1 MWEELGIPA
10 TSDEFVVR
18 RAYAARLKSLD
29 IDREPAAFMRLRQ
42 AYEQALEDACPEARD
57 PEQDTWQCCDGD
69 CDASPAGTDDRT
81 AEAPE
86 PVPAPLGHNVREA
99 DRRVPYAALAQ
110 FRAEFYDLVNA
121 GDTKAAVAAL
131 ASALANGIVPLGAE
145 AEYLRA
151 AAVCARTDMAL
162 APDMLIEI
170 ARMFGG
176 GAARF
181 NDPLS
186 EFAREFHEKAEAMRW
201 LARVEQDSAR
211 GDRLFGL
218 WARYARRRTRVAR
231 AILDI
236 ANTNLLSSD
245 LPELRA
251 EVDNARRYAPWLAG
265 KIVPEPLEAKR
276 AMLESTLRGHEILAI
291 VVGAIMYVLLGLW
304 YLMSS

>member
-1 MWEELGIPA
+1 MSKRSRTLARKRGTPSKIPGNAVTA
-10 TSDEFVVR
+10 TATPRLQGRMIGPLRLLNLCLLHWDIMCGR
-18 RAYAARLKSLD
+18 R
-29 IDREPAAFMRLRQ
+29 
-42 AYEQALEDACPEARD
+42 
-57 PEQDTWQCCDGD
+57 TG
-69 CDASPAGTDDRT
+69 G
-81 AEAPE
+81 
-86 PVPAPLGHNVREA
+86 
-99 DRRVPYAALAQ
+99 PYAALAQ

-131 ASALANGIVPLGAE
+131 ANALANGIVPLGAE

-162 APDMLIEI
+162 VPDMLIEI

-186 EFAREFHEKAEAMRW
+186 EFARESHEKAEAMRW
-201 LARVEQDSAR
+201 LARVERDSAR

-291 VVGAIMYVLLGLW
+291 VVAAIMSVLLGLW
-304 YLMSS
+304 YLLMSL